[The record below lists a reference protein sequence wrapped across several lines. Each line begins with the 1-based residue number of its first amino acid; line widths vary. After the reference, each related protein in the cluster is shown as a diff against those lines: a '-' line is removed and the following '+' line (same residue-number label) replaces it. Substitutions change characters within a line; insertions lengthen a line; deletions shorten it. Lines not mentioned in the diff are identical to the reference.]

1 MDIII
6 YLIIGVAALA
16 VGVIATVVV
25 QKAFAKSRA
34 KAIIDEATSEAENIK
49 KTKILEVREE
59 ELKIKAPA
67 TPKWDTSKR
76 QEPHLNAN

>member
-25 QKAFAKSRA
+25 QKAFAKIG
-34 KAIIDEATSEAENIK
+34 K
-49 KTKILEVREE
+49 
-59 ELKIKAPA
+59 PA
-67 TPKWDTSKR
+67 TTTKPEEQHD
-76 QEPHLNAN
+76 EHHHEH